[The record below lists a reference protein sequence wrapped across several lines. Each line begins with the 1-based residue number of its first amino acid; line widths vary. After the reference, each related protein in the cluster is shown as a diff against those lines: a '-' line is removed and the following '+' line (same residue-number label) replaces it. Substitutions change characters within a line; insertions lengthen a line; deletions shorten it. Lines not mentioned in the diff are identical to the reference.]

1 MKPIFPTLA
10 AGLLLALSLT
20 PRISAQEEDQAA
32 IEAKLRESLRGAM
45 LQLRNVEA
53 ERARLDAELQA
64 VKAQSEKKIKD
75 LTAELDTTT
84 KRGADEKALADKIIA
99 EQKATIA
106 GQGTQI
112 ETLQQLLEK
121 WKISHVQIT
130 DIARAKEAERAKLA
144 TKSIELQRTVD
155 ARERQNIELYQLGK
169 EIIERYENFALG
181 RALLAREPFT
191 GLTKVRLEEQI
202 QDYKDKVQ
210 DQLGDPDEKP
220 ADLPPADVPAD
231 AEASDQPADAAP
243 VGPADPAPAAA
254 ADPLPPAP

>member
-1 MKPIFPTLA
+1 MKSIVPAPFLA
-10 AGLLLALSLT
+10 GFVAAMAIASGAT
-20 PRISAQEEDQAA
+20 AQEAPNPV
-32 IEAKLRESLRGAM
+32 EARLRDTLRNTM

-64 VKAQSEKKIKD
+64 IKAQSEKKIKD
-75 LTAELDTTT
+75 LTTELDTTT

-99 EQKATIA
+99 EQKTTIA

-112 ETLQQLLEK
+112 ETLQKLLEK

-130 DIARAKEAERAKLA
+130 DIARAKEAERSKLA
-144 TKSIELQRTVD
+144 TKAIELQRTVD
-155 ARERQNIELYQLGK
+155 AREQQNIELYQLGK

-220 ADLPPADVPAD
+220 AEST
-231 AEASDQPADAAP
+231 AEAPAEPTGDAAP
-243 VGPADPAPAAA
+243 VGPVDPAPAAS